1 MAQMRQLEETYCEYV
16 KRHESSV
23 LKLQEMEANKE
34 VKDFLKKCHEQ
45 VQGKTKSWDVFSL
58 LVKPVQRVLKYPLLL
73 DLILS
78 LTPPAHP
85 DYRELQG
92 AAREI
97 QEVADRINEIK
108 RRKDIVEKI
117 VGDRKRTDVN
127 VCVQGGSGFHGI
139 NKTITRRAQKFKQV
153 TGMGEITI
161 DIFYDALCQRFTEQ
175 QETARQ
181 LERDIQLWI
190 DDVRNYFEIAKI
202 FAKTIEDLYDTWPG
216 ANTTSLQRAADFRKC
231 VNGFTDSCGLD
242 LEKRVNNI
250 YPTIVAFLNVFKN
263 PAQVMRKREKKLLDY
278 DRVRGIKARGDI
290 PDKALQESADAYVSI
305 NTQLAEELPKFFNL
319 TITYFDYIVQEF
331 SVIQA
336 KFYQQMVEDLQLHM
350 YKGISAL
357 AASEMRMAN
366 VVEGYWE
373 AVDRPGGL
381 ESEIRT
387 IGLLNKRMVPRS
399 GASSPNWS
407 EIGGA
412 TLTRRR
418 SQSGSLSLTGE
429 SDYVRKP
436 VASPPTPAPSL
447 SGGDDGHS
455 TTTAGATN
463 HTASDDSLFRCV
475 ALYTYHTTSDE
486 ELAFKKDTV
495 IDVWYCE
502 GEDKDAWWYGKMV
515 DEGNEVCGWFPASYW
530 K

>member
-127 VCVQGGSGFHGI
+127 VCVQATAS
-139 NKTITRRAQKFKQV
+139 TRRSHGARKNSNSILPCKRQYLRLKFLNNFSVQ
-153 TGMGEITI
+153 I

-399 GASSPNWS
+399 GASSPNLS

-418 SQSGSLSLTGE
+418 SQ
-429 SDYVRKP
+429 R
-436 VASPPTPAPSL
+436 
-447 SGGDDGHS
+447 DDGHS